1 MHLIEVWSGE
11 PERTYALFDKFPADE
26 NGFENPASGMDKAT
40 FGEYVRD
47 LENEAAGIGLKP
59 GWVPATKYIL
69 MNDQGEYVGIL
80 NLRHELNDALK
91 EGAGHIGY
99 GIAPEWRGRGY
110 ATEGLRLL
118 LIRARDEFGI
128 TEAYLSVH
136 KNNPA
141 SLAVQ
146 RHLGARIDHES
157 DTEYFT
163 RIDTSATV

>member
-1 MHLIEVWSGE
+1 MRLIEVWSGE

-26 NGFENPASGMDKAT
+26 NGFENPASGMDKAA
-40 FGEYVRD
+40 FGEYVHD

-69 MNDQGEYVGIL
+69 VNAQGEYVGIF

-118 LIRARDEFGI
+118 LIKARDEFGI

-157 DTEYFT
+157 DTKYFT
-163 RIDTSATV
+163 RIDTSATA